1 MIMAASTTPI
11 STQHSY
17 FMYKVSTTWT
27 KLFDYKT
34 DPDEATAPD
43 QLEVTTQ
50 QDTVKKYI
58 EGLQD
63 NPQKQYTCNYSL
75 SIYRAIKA
83 LKGQEQ
89 DVAEWFGADSN
100 GDPDGH
106 DGKFAGKGFLDVYWN
121 GGDANTVRNM
131 TVTLTMTQPFA
142 DDSTVSV

>member
-1 MIMAASTTPI
+1 MAASTTPI
-11 STQHSY
+11 STKYS
-17 FMYKVSTTWT
+17 FLMYKVSTTWT
-27 KLFDYKT
+27 NLTPFKT

-50 QDTVKKYI
+50 SDTVKKYI

-75 SIYRAIKA
+75 TTYRLIKS
-83 LKGQEQ
+83 LKGIEQ

-131 TVTLTMTQPFA
+131 TITLTMTQPFV
-142 DDSTVSV
+142 DDSTVSA

>member
-1 MIMAASTTPI
+1 MAASTTPI
-11 STQHSY
+11 STKHSY

-34 DPDEATAPD
+34 NPDEATAPD

-50 QDTVKKYI
+50 SSLTKEYI

-63 NPQKQYTCNYSL
+63 NPQKQYTANYDL
-75 SIYRAIKA
+75 VTYRLIKS
-83 LKGQEQ
+83 LKGVEQ
-89 DVAEWFGADSN
+89 DVAEWFGAASD
-100 GDPDGH
+100 GITPDGH

-131 TVTLTMTQPFA
+131 TVTVTMTKPFV
-142 DDSTVSV
+142 DDSTVSA

>member
-1 MIMAASTTPI
+1 MAASTTPI

-27 KLFDYKT
+27 KLFDMKN
-34 DPDEATAPD
+34 DADEATAPE

-50 QDTVKKYI
+50 SSLAKEYI

-63 NPQKQYTCNYSL
+63 NPRKQYTANYDL
-75 SIYRAIKA
+75 PTYRKIKA

-89 DVAEWFGADSN
+89 DVAEWFGASSDGIN
-100 GDPDGH
+100 PDGH
-106 DGKFAGKGFLDVYWN
+106 DGKFSGKGFLDVYWN

-131 TVTLTMTQPFA
+131 TITLTMTKPFA
-142 DDSTVSV
+142 DDSTVSA